1 MQQAFSDTPPR
12 THRRERVAVLKYHT
26 TSILAVILIC
36 IVTTTLSLL
45 LKRVGIDKENLLM
58 VSLVGVLL
66 STVITRGYF
75 YGILTSVLSIFSFN
89 FFFTDPVHTF
99 AISDKQDILLLLFF
113 SIAAVIS
120 GLMSSKFQNQTIIAR
135 ENEQTAQL
143 MYEITESFLNLTGVE
158 NITSHTLKYL
168 YQIADCPCR
177 ILLDGNRFPG
187 TPSSGCIP
195 PDTDLGLFENGIIY
209 PIKGLTAEIGTVTF
223 PATASFTAKT
233 EKILRSTIYQMALVL
248 DREYIYLERE
258 QIRLDMESE
267 HLKSTL
273 LRSISHDLRT
283 PLTEI
288 SGAGNLIADNID
300 VLTKEEIYK
309 FITDIN
315 TETEW
320 LTMTVQNILNMTRIS
335 DGRLDIHEEYES
347 MDDLISQTVT
357 RLPASYDHG
366 RLHIQLPDKII
377 LLHVD
382 GNLIVQ
388 VLLNLID
395 NAYKHSGTN
404 SQITL
409 AGSYRDG
416 MAHFTVSDDGC
427 GIAPSILPNIFE
439 GFVTMQTTSS
449 DNRRGVGLG
458 LSICK
463 AIVQAH
469 GGTIT
474 AENLPER
481 GACFTILLPGNIA

>member
-1 MQQAFSDTPPR
+1 MNTRQETI
-12 THRRERVAVLKYHT
+12 KYHVT
-26 TSILAVILIC
+26 GILAVIIIC
-36 IVTTTLSLL
+36 VATTMLSLL
-45 LKRVGIDKENLLM
+45 LKRMGVDKENLLM
-58 VSLVGVLL
+58 VSLVGVLI

-75 YGILTSVLSIFSFN
+75 YGILTSVMSIFCFN

-99 AISDKQDILLLLFF
+99 AISDKQDFLLLLFF

-158 NITSHTLKYL
+158 HIVNHTLKYL
-168 YQIADCPCR
+168 YQITDSPCC
-177 ILLDGNRFPG
+177 ISLDGNRFLKAPAM
-187 TPSSGCIP
+187 TCIP
-195 PDTDLGLFENGIIY
+195 QDSDKELFCNGIVY

-223 PATASFTAKT
+223 PASSVFTAKT
-233 EKILRSTIYQMALVL
+233 EKIMRSTIYQMALVL

-300 VLTKEEIYK
+300 VLTREEIHK

-315 TETEW
+315 IEAEW

-335 DGRLDIHEEYES
+335 DGRLDIQQEYES
-347 MDDLISQTVT
+347 MDDLITQTIT
-357 RLPASYDHG
+357 RLPASYDHS
-366 RLHIQLPDKII
+366 RLHTELPDKII
-377 LLHVD
+377 LVYVD

-388 VLLNLID
+388 VLLNLLD
-395 NAYKHSGTN
+395 NAYKHSGTD
-404 SQITL
+404 SRITL
-409 AGSYRDG
+409 RGSFEG
-416 MAHFTVSDDGC
+416 GFACFTVSDNGC
-427 GIAPSILPNIFE
+427 GIASSILPNIFD
-439 GFVTMQTTSS
+439 GFVTMQTTTS

-463 AIVQAH
+463 AIINAH

-474 AENLPER
+474 AENLPGG
-481 GACFTILLPGNIA
+481 GACFKILLPGNIA

>member
-1 MQQAFSDTPPR
+1 
-12 THRRERVAVLKYHT
+12 
-26 TSILAVILIC
+26 
-36 IVTTTLSLL
+36 
-45 LKRVGIDKENLLM
+45 M

-75 YGILTSVLSIFSFN
+75 YGILTSILSIFSFN
-89 FFFTDPVHTF
+89 FFFTEPIHTF

-135 ENEQTAQL
+135 ENEHTAQL

-158 NITSHTLKYL
+158 HIITHTLKYL
-168 YQIADCPCR
+168 YQITDCPCR
-177 ILLDGNRFPG
+177 ILLDGNRFPD

-195 PDTDLGLFENGIIY
+195 EGTEKTLFTNGIVY

-223 PATASFTAKT
+223 PASVHFSTKT

-288 SGAGNLIADNID
+288 SGAGNLIAENIET
-300 VLTKEEIYK
+300 LSKEEIYK

-315 TETEW
+315 TEAEW

-335 DGRLDIHEEYES
+335 DGRLDIREEYES

-357 RLPASYDHG
+357 RLPASYDHS

-395 NAYKHSGTN
+395 NAYKHSGED
-404 SQITL
+404 SHITL
-409 AGSYRDG
+409 SGSYKQG
-416 MAHFTVSDDGC
+416 LACFQVSDDGC
-427 GIAPSILPNIFE
+427 GIAPSILPNVFE
-439 GFVTMQTTSS
+439 GFVTLQTTSS

-463 AIVQAH
+463 AIIQAH

-474 AENLPER
+474 AENLPEY

>member
-1 MQQAFSDTPPR
+1 
-12 THRRERVAVLKYHT
+12 
-26 TSILAVILIC
+26 
-36 IVTTTLSLL
+36 
-45 LKRVGIDKENLLM
+45 
-58 VSLVGVLL
+58 
-66 STVITRGYF
+66 
-75 YGILTSVLSIFSFN
+75 
-89 FFFTDPVHTF
+89 
-99 AISDKQDILLLLFF
+99 
-113 SIAAVIS
+113 
-120 GLMSSKFQNQTIIAR
+120 
-135 ENEQTAQL
+135 
-143 MYEITESFLNLTGVE
+143 
-158 NITSHTLKYL
+158 
-168 YQIADCPCR
+168 
-177 ILLDGNRFPG
+177 
-187 TPSSGCIP
+187 
-195 PDTDLGLFENGIIY
+195 
-209 PIKGLTAEIGTVTF
+209 
-223 PATASFTAKT
+223 
-233 EKILRSTIYQMALVL
+233 MALVL

>member
-1 MQQAFSDTPPR
+1 MLQEAFNNRFSAKPKK
-12 THRRERVAVLKYHT
+12 HVAFFQYHIMSVL
-26 TSILAVILIC
+26 SVILIC
-36 IVTTTLSLL
+36 IAATALSLL
-45 LKRVGIDKENLLM
+45 LKQLGIDKENLLM

-158 NITSHTLKYL
+158 HIIAHTLKYL
-168 YQIADCPCR
+168 YQIAECPCR
-177 ILLDGNRFPG
+177 ISLDGNRFPD

-195 PDTDLGLFENGIIY
+195 PDADSSLFTDGIAY

-315 TETEW
+315 TEAEW

-335 DGRLDIHEEYES
+335 DGRLDICEEYES

-366 RLHIQLPDKII
+366 RLHIQLPDKIV

-382 GNLIVQ
+382 GNLLVQ

-395 NAYKHSGTN
+395 NAYKHSGTD
-404 SQITL
+404 SHITL
-409 AGSYRDG
+409 AGSYQDG
-416 MAHFTVSDDGC
+416 LACFTVSDDGC

-474 AENLPER
+474 AENLPKR